1 MGKLIFKKELT
12 KQRLKNSLVSMQ
24 YDQNYFERAKSIGD
38 KVKNEN
44 GAKKACDAI
53 EAIMRLS
60 RSIPFSFRSRP

>member
-12 KQRLKNSLVSMQ
+12 KQRLKNSLVSIL

-44 GAKKACDAI
+44 GAKKTCDAI
-53 EAIMRLS
+53 KAIM
-60 RSIPFSFRSRP
+60 

>member
-12 KQRLKNSLVSMQ
+12 KQRLKNSLVSML
-24 YDQNYFERAKSIGD
+24 YDQNYFEKAKSIGD

-53 EAIMRLS
+53 EAIM
-60 RSIPFSFRSRP
+60 